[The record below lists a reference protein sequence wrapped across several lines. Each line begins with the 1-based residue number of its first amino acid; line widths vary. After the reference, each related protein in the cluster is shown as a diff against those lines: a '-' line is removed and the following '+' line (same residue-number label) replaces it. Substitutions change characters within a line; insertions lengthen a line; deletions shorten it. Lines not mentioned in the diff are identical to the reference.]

1 MARRAALSVLSAL
14 VAASVPASLQAQA
27 QAWPAKPVRLVAAF
41 APGGG
46 ADFMARLI
54 APPLSQALGH
64 PVIVENRVGASGIIG
79 YDFVANPA
87 PDGHT
92 LGILSTTYAIL
103 PSLFKLPYDPVKD
116 LQPVSLLSRGPYVVA
131 VHPSLPA
138 RDIRGLLALA
148 RANPGAIPYASSG
161 TGANLHLATE
171 IFAHM
176 AGIQLLHVPFKG
188 TGPAISATLAGET
201 AVVFG
206 SMYSALPLVRG
217 GRLRALAVSTA
228 QRNPAAADIPTVS
241 ESGIPGYDTFDWQG
255 LAAPRGVA
263 KAVLDRLNAEVVRI
277 MQSREVSERLVR
289 DGVVPSAGTPEE
301 FAALIG
307 RDIETVRTIVARV
320 GIKVD

>member
-1 MARRAALSVLSAL
+1 MMARGAALFVVSAL
-14 VAASVPASLQAQA
+14 VVAGTPATSEA
-27 QAWPAKPVRLVAAF
+27 QAWPAKPIRLVAAF

-54 APPLSQALGH
+54 APPLSQALGQT
-64 PVIVENRVGASGIIG
+64 VIVENRVGASGIIG
-79 YDFVANPA
+79 YDFVAKSA

-103 PSLFKLPYDPVKD
+103 PSLFKLPYDPLKD

-138 RDIRGLLALA
+138 RDIRGLLSLA

-176 AGIQLLHVPFKG
+176 SGIRLLHVPFKG

-201 AVVFG
+201 AIVFG
-206 SMYSALPLVRG
+206 SMYSALPLVRA

-228 QRNPAAADIPTVS
+228 QRNPAAPDLPTVS
-241 ESGIPGYDTFDWQG
+241 ESGVPGYDTFDWQG
-255 LAAPRGVA
+255 LAAPRA
-263 KAVLDRLNAEVVRI
+263 IPRAVLDRLNAEVVRI
-277 MQSREVSERLVR
+277 LQSREVSERLVR

-307 RDIETVRTIVARV
+307 RDIETVRNIVARV
-320 GIKVD
+320 GIKAD